1 MFAFFY
7 FVFTFFCFY
16 KAELFA
22 FFVIHIPTKL
32 VALNI
37 YCIKFI
43 VVTAVIMKSID
54 YKQNT
59 KNVINKS
66 PSVSDKSSS
75 NSRRYLTITL
85 PQPTLYILNCFKFTK
100 SYFSF
105 LSAAAITV
113 KNYDYRFL

>member
-1 MFAFFY
+1 MLQILEP
-7 FVFTFFCFY
+7 VQY
-16 KAELFA
+16 KMLFR
-22 FFVIHIPTKL
+22 VQYWLL
-32 VALNI
+32 VHRISWLLWLSIVSNI
-37 YCIKFI
+37 FWLMP
-43 VVTAVIMKSID
+43 VIMKSID

-59 KNVINKS
+59 KNVIKKS
-66 PSVSDKSSS
+66 PSISYKSWK